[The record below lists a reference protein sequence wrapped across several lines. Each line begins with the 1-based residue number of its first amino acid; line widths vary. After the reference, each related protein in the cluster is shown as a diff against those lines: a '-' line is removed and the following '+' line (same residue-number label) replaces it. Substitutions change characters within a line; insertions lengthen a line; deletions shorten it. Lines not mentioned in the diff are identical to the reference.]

1 MVCLMVICTTCI
13 RRANQ
18 HAAQKAAAEADVAVI
33 NRRFIRGHKIRR
45 GHKGITLALSGSL
58 LVITALPLNAAVLPE
73 DRADIVR
80 HVYSGGGVTI
90 DGPAVLVRKKLKDKY
105 SVNAKYYVD
114 SVSSA
119 SIDVQ
124 TTASR
129 YSEERTEYS
138 VGLDA
143 LNDKTTYS
151 LNYTTSTE
159 NDYDAE
165 SAHADVS
172 HDFFGDLTT
181 LSLGFSQGWDTVGKN
196 YDDNWIDR
204 EIDRRNYRASLSQ
217 VVSKDTIL
225 NFAFESIVDEGSDNR
240 ALGNPYRSVRVFDA
254 DSGIYS
260 FDSERYPTT
269 RNSDAWAIKLR
280 HSLEN
285 KSVIFGEH
293 RQFTD
298 SWGIDAWHV
307 QIGYIYPIEPKWLF
321 EVRARHYEQTSA
333 DFYSDLLETT
343 NLNFYARDKE
353 LSTFD
358 NDSVGLSA
366 SFEHKVPEHWPIN
379 KFRAS
384 FMFDYFMFDYSDF
397 RDARKLNGTPGTEPM
412 YDFNAR
418 VARWLFSVWY

>member
-1 MVCLMVICTTCI
+1 MDCLMVICITCI

-18 HAAQKAAAEADVAVI
+18 HAAPKAAVEADVAVT
-33 NRRFIRGHKIRR
+33 NRRAKHKP
-45 GHKGITLALSGSL
+45 KGVTLTISGSL
-58 LVITALPLNAAVLPE
+58 LIAATSPLNAAVLPE
-73 DRADIVR
+73 DRADILYHR
-80 HVYSGGGVTI
+80 YSGGGVTI

-165 SAHADVS
+165 SAHADIS

-196 YDDNWIDR
+196 KDENWVDR

-225 NFAFESIVDEGSDNR
+225 NMSFESVVDEGNDNR
-240 ALGNPYRSVRVFDA
+240 ALGNPYRSVRVYDPI
-254 DSGIYS
+254 GEVYS
-260 FDSERYPTT
+260 FDPERYPTT

-280 HSLEN
+280 HSLDN
-285 KSVIFGEH
+285 KSVVFGEH

-298 SWGIDAWHV
+298 SWGVDAWHV
-307 QIGYIYPIEPKWLF
+307 QIGYIYPIEPEWII
-321 EVRARHYEQTSA
+321 EVRGRHYEQTAA

-343 NLNFYARDKE
+343 NINFYARDKE

-358 NDSVGLSA
+358 NNSLGATVSYERKA
-366 SFEHKVPEHWPIN
+366 PEHWPIS
-379 KFRAS
+379 KARAGV
-384 FMFDYFMFDYSDF
+384 MFDYFMFDYSDF
-397 RDARKLNGTPGTEPM
+397 RDARKKNVTPGTEPM
-412 YDFNAR
+412 YEFNAR
-418 VARWLFSVWY
+418 VFRLLLSVWY